1 MYGKITSPHNKK
13 VYAKD
18 WTVCSHLKQKEK
30 PKFVVFT
37 TYNSEK
43 LCSLCPIQ
51 GRTMSKTHLG
61 HITIKAPLRF
71 HVRDFDQQSAG
82 WIIFF
87 SVSYFFSLKIKKK
100 NCIFL
105 FFLVLFLLSFPF
117 EKCQNA
123 AKDDFSQGTACEVH
137 ICFSKYTTPF
147 LKGEKISN
155 PFESIYLWH
164 ILYDKK

>member
-1 MYGKITSPHNKK
+1 
-13 VYAKD
+13 
-18 WTVCSHLKQKEK
+18 
-30 PKFVVFT
+30 
-37 TYNSEK
+37 
-43 LCSLCPIQ
+43 
-51 GRTMSKTHLG
+51 MSKTHLG

-117 EKCQNA
+117 ENVKMLQKMISA
-123 AKDDFSQGTACEVH
+123 RERHV
-137 ICFSKYTTPF
+137 KYTFASQNTQHLSWRAKKF
-147 LKGEKISN
+147 QTLLNQSTSGISCMIRN
-155 PFESIYLWH
+155 SLFII
-164 ILYDKK
+164 ILVTWNFQFCAPWLLCLGQVPQVPRTRYGPASG